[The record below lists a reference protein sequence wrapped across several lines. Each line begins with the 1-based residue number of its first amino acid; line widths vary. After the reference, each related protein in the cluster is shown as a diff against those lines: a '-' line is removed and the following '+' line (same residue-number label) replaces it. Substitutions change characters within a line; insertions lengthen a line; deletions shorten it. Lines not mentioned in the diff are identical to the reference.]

1 MRHPYESRTRNRDR
15 SFAQRATTNQPTLV
29 TWIVASLF
37 AFILIVGF
45 VLPILERVG

>member
-1 MRHPYESRTRNRDR
+1 MIHPYAPRTRNRDR
-15 SFAQRATTNQPTLV
+15 RLAQPATNEPTAV

-45 VLPILERVG
+45 VLPIVEHLR